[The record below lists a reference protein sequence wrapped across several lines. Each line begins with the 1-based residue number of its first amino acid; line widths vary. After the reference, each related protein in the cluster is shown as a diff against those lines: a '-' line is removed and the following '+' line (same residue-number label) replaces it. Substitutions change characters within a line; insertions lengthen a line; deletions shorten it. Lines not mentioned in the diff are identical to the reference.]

1 MTNDELLDYTIFDFA
16 FSFVGEDREVVEEIY
31 NKLKSKG
38 YNVFY
43 DNAYHTQLVGR
54 DLYTGL
60 RELYKNKGKYIVCF
74 ISENYAKKVWTSL
87 EFTAIKE
94 RLMSTFFAGDFLIP
108 ILIENAQLLD
118 DIPSYIGFYRHE
130 SVDKTVQMLDEKIS
144 VSTIEDNFLLNI
156 NGFIIY
162 LCNHVFK
169 ALSNKN
175 PQINLINNNKISISG
190 SMGAKSLVFYPDPDA
205 QAPCI
210 LVRRESFYPD
220 NKNLLDEFPVFII
233 TWRKQKQLYFSIHEF
248 DSRTDNLLEKLLFH
262 DVVNYICAYL
272 QEGIG
277 GIEA

>member
-1 MTNDELLDYTIFDFA
+1 
-16 FSFVGEDREVVEEIY
+16 
-31 NKLKSKG
+31 
-38 YNVFY
+38 
-43 DNAYHTQLVGR
+43 
-54 DLYTGL
+54 
-60 RELYKNKGKYIVCF
+60 
-74 ISENYAKKVWTSL
+74 
-87 EFTAIKE
+87 
-94 RLMSTFFAGDFLIP
+94 MSTFFAGDFLIP

-144 VSTIEDNFLLNI
+144 VSTIEDNFLSNI

-169 ALSNKN
+169 TLSNKN

-210 LVRRESFYPD
+210 LVRRESFYHD

-272 QEGIG
+272 QDGIG